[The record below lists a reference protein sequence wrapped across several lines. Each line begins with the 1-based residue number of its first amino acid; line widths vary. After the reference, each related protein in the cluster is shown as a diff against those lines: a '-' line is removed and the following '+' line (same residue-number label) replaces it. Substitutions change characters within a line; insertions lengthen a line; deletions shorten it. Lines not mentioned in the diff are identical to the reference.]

1 MRTLRI
7 VGFEPIKAFLSSQS
21 PEICTASPYSSRGS
35 LDLLSVEPDSV
46 CAARAIFIRISPPKS
61 NYSNADV
68 RLKNMIDISIFF
80 VRFLYYCKY
89 KRASVQQIEELIYIP
104 INIIKN

>member
-1 MRTLRI
+1 VRTLRI

-46 CAARAIFIRISPPKS
+46 CAARAIFIRISPLES
-61 NYSNADV
+61 NYSGADV
-68 RLKNMIDISIFF
+68 RLKYLASIDISIFLVIMSLHLTNYF
-80 VRFLYYCKY
+80 G
-89 KRASVQQIEELIYIP
+89 
-104 INIIKN
+104 